1 MKIMPVVEKEV
12 LKARMSHPVM
22 IIPEAMQAM
31 LALGES
37 TKKHGVSETTL
48 ELINLRASQINGC
61 SVCVDMH
68 SRNLKKAGETD
79 DRIFGVA
86 AWRDNPSFSN
96 EERAVLGLTEALT
109 RISDRPDPVPDKIW
123 EEAAQHYDQKAL
135 ASVILAIANIN
146 VWNRLNI
153 AVRQPVGAW
162 KG

>member
-1 MKIMPVVEKEV
+1 MPVQEKEA
-12 LKARMSHPVM
+12 LKARMSNPAM
-22 IIPEAMQAM
+22 MIPEAMQALM
-31 LALGES
+31 ALGAATRKS
-37 TKKHGVSETTL
+37 GVPLTTL
-48 ELINLRASQINGC
+48 QLIELRVSQINGC

-68 SRNLKKAGETD
+68 SRDLKKAGETD

-86 AWRDNPSFSN
+86 AWRDNPSFSD
-96 EERAVLGLTEALT
+96 EERAALALAEALT
-109 RISDRPDPVPDKIW
+109 RVSDRPDPVPDQIW

-135 ASVILAIANIN
+135 ASLVLAIANIN